1 MSRTDSKNMKVFLEE
16 AKSLVFGLRKDLLVL
31 EETPR
36 LGIED
41 QQLLQE
47 AYRKAHTL
55 VGLTAMMGGPECTQ
69 CAKALENIFKNIRDG
84 KTLMDEALCAR
95 LSKGIDACQQLL
107 GNGVVN
113 EFPEL
118 MKRLEEV
125 IPKHPLEKEVMEP
138 SKFKVLIV
146 EDSLAYENLL
156 KNILEEADLPKYKSV
171 CVNRLSDALTLMSQ
185 EHFDIVVLDLGLP
198 DSDGLESLKR
208 VREQKSE
215 VAIVVLTGSDVDLGP
230 LAIQMGAQDYLSK
243 GPLEAQLVLRVLRFS
258 IERKRAELEIINKNK
273 ELETLLHVISHDLKE
288 PLRAVT
294 SFSLMLSNQ
303 YADRLDERGQEFLGY
318 IVKGSQRMGQLLEDI
333 VRHAWA
339 RKMDVPTTLVDCE
352 TIVSS
357 ALKKLETKIADTG
370 AKIEIKSPLPVL
382 YLDEMWAEQAIY
394 NLILNALKY
403 TREGE
408 KPEVEIAPY
417 NIGNSLGI
425 AIRDRGPGIATEH
438 QDRIFQLFQ
447 RLVGRE
453 IEGTGAG
460 LAIVREVAFRHGGR
474 AWVQA
479 RQDGGSEFVITFVKE
494 QSQDKE

>member
-1 MSRTDSKNMKVFLEE
+1 MSRTDNKSMKVFLEE

-31 EETPR
+31 EKTPQ
-36 LGIED
+36 LGTQD
-41 QQLLQE
+41 PQLLQE

-55 VGLTAMMGGPECTQ
+55 VGLTAMMGHPECGQ
-69 CAKALENIFKNIRDG
+69 CAKALENIFKNVKNG
-84 KTLMDEALCAR
+84 TTPMDEALCAR
-95 LSKGIDACQQLL
+95 LSQGIDACQQLL
-107 GNGVVN
+107 GNGAVK

-125 IPKHPLEKEVMEP
+125 IPKNPLEKKLMEP
-138 SKFKVLIV
+138 SNFKVLIV
-146 EDSLAYENLL
+146 EDSMAYENLL
-156 KNILEEADLPKYKSV
+156 KNILEEADAPKYKSV
-171 CVNRLSDALTLMSQ
+171 CVNRLSDALRLMSE
-185 EHFDIVVLDLGLP
+185 EHFDIIVLDLGLP

-215 VAIVVLTGSDVDLGP
+215 AAIIVLTGSDIALGP

-243 GPLEAQLVLRVLRFS
+243 GPLDSELVLRVLRFS
-258 IERKRAELEIINKNK
+258 IERKRAELEITNKNK

-294 SFSLMLSNQ
+294 NFSLMLSKQ
-303 YADRLDERGQEFLGY
+303 YADRLDERGQEFLGF
-318 IVKGSQRMGQLLEDI
+318 IVKGSQRMGQLLDDI
-333 VRHAWA
+333 LEHARA
-339 RKMDVPTTLVDCE
+339 KQMDAPTTPIDCE

-357 ALKKLETKIADTG
+357 ALKKLEAKIADTG
-370 AKIEIKSPLPVL
+370 ARIEIKRPLPVL
-382 YLDEMWAEQAIY
+382 YLDKMWAEQAIY

-408 KPEVEIAPY
+408 KPEVEIASY
-417 NIGNSLGI
+417 NVGGSLGI
-425 AIRDRGPGIATEH
+425 TIRDRGPGIAAEH
-438 QDRIFQLFQ
+438 QDQIFKLFQ

-479 RQDGGSEFVITFVKE
+479 RQGGGSEFIITFVKE
-494 QSQDKE
+494 QSQDEK